1 NFMRRLFAEGAF
13 SQAFIPVLSEY
24 KTRYTLEE
32 VRRLVSR
39 VGGTLGL
46 VLLAVTLIGVAGAD
60 ILAFLFAPGFSED
73 VDKLAL
79 TTDLLR
85 LTLPYLILISMTAFA
100 GSVLNSYGYFAI
112 PAITP
117 VLLNISL

>member
-1 NFMRRLFAEGAF
+1 AEGAF
-13 SQAFIPVLSEY
+13 SQAFVPVLSEY

-79 TTDLLR
+79 TTYLLR
-85 LTLPYLILISMTAFA
+85 ATYHFLMLISLTDFVGASHDSSGLF
-100 GSVLNSYGYFAI
+100 VI
-112 PAITP
+112 PA
-117 VLLNISL
+117 